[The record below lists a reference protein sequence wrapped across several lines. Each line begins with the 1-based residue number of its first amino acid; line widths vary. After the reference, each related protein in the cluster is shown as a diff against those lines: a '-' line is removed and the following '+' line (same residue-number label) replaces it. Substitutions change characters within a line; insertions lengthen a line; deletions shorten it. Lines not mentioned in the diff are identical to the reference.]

1 MIYYINVLSKNGVQ
15 RLCNSQT
22 GNEKE
27 LNRLLT
33 DGWIV
38 QHKKEFTNLEL
49 ARRTRILIEN
59 DMQPHIGRM
68 VT

>member
-1 MIYYINVLSKNGVQ
+1 MTYYLNVLSKNGVQ

-33 DGWIV
+33 DGWV
-38 QHKKEFTNLEL
+38 LQHKKEFTNLDL
-49 ARRTRILIEN
+49 ARRTRILLEN
-59 DMQPHIGRM
+59 DMQPEIGRM

>member
-38 QHKKEFTNLEL
+38 QHKQEFTNLEL
-49 ARRTRILIEN
+49 ARRTRVLIEN